1 MPRTFPTSPLPP
13 ASPRFRMLP
22 ALPAPATRRLWALSP
37 LLALGVLLAACSN
50 DRPNTWQGYVEG
62 EFVSVASPFAGRLD
76 KLSVDRG
83 QRVDNGAPLFVL
95 ESDDER
101 AARQQ
106 AAEQV
111 RVAEAQLADIQT
123 GKRPV
128 EVAVN
133 QAQLVQAQ
141 AQAGRSAAQRK
152 RDEAQFDI
160 GGISKAQLD
169 ESRATAQADAA
180 RVRELQRD
188 IDVARLPGRKEQL
201 SAQSAQVDAARAA
214 LAQAEWKLS
223 RKTVSATVPGLVY
236 DVPFRPGEWV
246 PAGSPVVR
254 MLPPGNVKVRFYVPE
269 AVVGS
274 LKNGQAVQIRCD
286 GCAAP
291 VAAKITYVSNEAEF
305 TPPVIYSNETRR
317 KLVFL
322 IEARPSVDD
331 APKLH
336 PGQPVE
342 VSQS

>member
-1 MPRTFPTSPLPP
+1 MSNPVSRLAWPTWPTWS
-13 ASPRFRMLP
+13 
-22 ALPAPATRRLWALSP
+22 
-37 LLALGVLLAACSN
+37 LLALVTTLAACSN
-50 DRPNTWQGYVEG
+50 DNSATWQGYVEG
-62 EFVSVASPFAGRLD
+62 EFVSVASPFAGRLE
-76 KLSVDRG
+76 KLSVERG
-83 QRVDNGAPLFVL
+83 QQVADGAPLFVL

-111 RVAEAQLADIQT
+111 RVAEAQLADIQV

-133 QAQLVQAQ
+133 QAQLAQARAQ
-141 AQAGRSAAQRK
+141 AQRSAAQFA
-152 RDEAQFDI
+152 RDEAQYKI
-160 GGISKAQLD
+160 GGVSKQQFD
-169 ESRATAQADAA
+169 DSRGTADADAA
-180 RVRELQRD
+180 RVREMQHEV
-188 IDVARLPGRKEQL
+188 DVARLPGRNDQL
-201 SAQSAQVDAARAA
+201 AAQRAQVEAARAA

-223 RKTVSATVPGLVY
+223 RKFVNATAAGLVY

-274 LKNGQAVQIRCD
+274 LKNGQAIQIHCD

-291 VAAKITYVSNEAEF
+291 VPARITYVSNEAEF

-322 IEARPSVDD
+322 IEARPTPAD
-331 APKLH
+331 APKLR

-342 VSQS
+342 VKAVKDGKEATQS

>member
-1 MPRTFPTSPLPP
+1 MPSRLPQCLLQCLL
-13 ASPRFRMLP
+13 RCL
-22 ALPAPATRRLWALSP
+22 L
-37 LLALGVLLAACSN
+37 LLAACAALAACSN
-50 DRPNTWQGYVEG
+50 DKPVTWQGYVEG
-62 EFVSVASPFAGRLD
+62 EFVAVASPFAGRLE
-76 KLSVDRG
+76 KLTVDRG
-83 QRVDNGAPLFVL
+83 QQVADGAPLFVL

-111 RVAEAQLADIQT
+111 RVAEAQLADIQI

-133 QAQLVQAQ
+133 QAQLAQ
-141 AQAGRSAAQRK
+141 ARAQATRSAAQRK
-152 RDEAQFDI
+152 RDEAQFEI
-160 GGISKAQLD
+160 GGISRAQLD
-169 ESRATAQADAA
+169 ETRATADADAA

-188 IDVARLPGRKEQL
+188 IDVARLPGRKDQL
-201 SAQSAQVDAARAA
+201 TAQQAQVEAARAA

-223 RKTVSATVPGLVY
+223 RKSVNATAAGLVY
-236 DVPFRPGEWV
+236 DVPYRPGEWV

-254 MLPPGNVKVRFYVPE
+254 MLPPANVKVRFYVPE
-269 AVVGS
+269 AAVGA
-274 LKNGQAVQIRCD
+274 LKNGQSVQIRCD

-291 VAAKITYVSNEAEF
+291 VAARITYVSNEAEF

-322 IEARPSVDD
+322 IEARPTPED
-331 APKLH
+331 APKLR

-342 VSQS
+342 VAQS

>member
-1 MPRTFPTSPLPP
+1 MHARNFLPDTHPFAAAQRT
-13 ASPRFRMLP
+13 
-22 ALPAPATRRLWALSP
+22 RLV
-37 LLALGVLLAACSN
+37 LALLLPLATLSGCGQNTSAA
-50 DRPNTWQGYVEG
+50 WQGYVEG

-76 KLSVDRG
+76 SLSVQRG
-83 QRVDNGAPLFVL
+83 QQVGKGTALFVL

-111 RVAEAQLADIQT
+111 RVAEAQLADMKT

-128 EVAVN
+128 EVDVSR
-133 QAQLVQAQ
+133 AQLSQAQ
-141 AQAGRSAAQRK
+141 AAAQRSAAQFR
-152 RDEAQFDI
+152 RDRQQYDI
-160 GGISKAQLD
+160 GGISQAQLD
-169 ESRATAQADAA
+169 ESRATADSDAA

-188 IDVARLPGRKEQL
+188 IDVARLPGRD
-201 SAQSAQVDAARAA
+201 AQQAAQAAQIEAARAA

-223 RKTVSATVPGLVY
+223 RKAVAATQAGLVY
-236 DVPFRPGEWV
+236 DTPYRLGEWV

-254 MLPPGNVKVRFYVPE
+254 MLPPGNVKVRFYVSE
-269 AVVGS
+269 TVVGS
-274 LKNGQAVQIRCD
+274 LRNGQSVQVHCD
-286 GCAAP
+286 GCPAP
-291 VAAKITYVSNEAEF
+291 VAAKITYVSNEAEY

-322 IEARPSVDD
+322 IEARPTEAD
-331 APKLH
+331 APKLR

>member
-1 MPRTFPTSPLPP
+1 MPSRLPQC
-13 ASPRFRMLP
+13 
-22 ALPAPATRRLWALSP
+22 
-37 LLALGVLLAACSN
+37 LLQCLLLLAACTALAACSR
-50 DRPNTWQGYVEG
+50 DKPVTWQGYVEG
-62 EFVSVASPFAGRLD
+62 EFVAVASPFAGRLE
-76 KLSVDRG
+76 KLTVDRG
-83 QRVDNGAPLFVL
+83 QQVANGAPLFVL

-111 RVAEAQLADIQT
+111 RVAEAQLADIQI

-133 QAQLVQAQ
+133 QAQLAQ
-141 AQAGRSAAQRK
+141 ARAQATRSAAQRK
-152 RDEAQFDI
+152 RDEAQFEI
-160 GGISKAQLD
+160 GGISRAQLD
-169 ESRATAQADAA
+169 ETRATADADAA

-188 IDVARLPGRKEQL
+188 IDVARLPGRKDQL
-201 SAQSAQVDAARAA
+201 AAQQAQVEAARAA

-223 RKTVSATVPGLVY
+223 RKSVNATAAGLVY
-236 DVPFRPGEWV
+236 DVPYRPGEWV

-254 MLPPGNVKVRFYVPE
+254 MLPPANVKVRFYVPE
-269 AVVGS
+269 AAVGA
-274 LKNGQAVQIRCD
+274 LKNGQSVQIRCD

-291 VAAKITYVSNEAEF
+291 VSAKITYVSNEAEF

-322 IEARPSVDD
+322 IEARPTPED
-331 APKLH
+331 APKLR

-342 VSQS
+342 VAQS

>member
-1 MPRTFPTSPLPP
+1 MSPCTLLR
-13 ASPRFRMLP
+13 SLP
-22 ALPAPATRRLWALSP
+22 AAACVAP
-37 LLALGVLLAACSN
+37 LAIALAACGNNTST
-50 DRPNTWQGYVEG
+50 TWQGYVEG
-62 EFVSVASPFAGRLD
+62 EFVAVASPFAGRLET
-76 KLSVDRG
+76 LSVDRG
-83 QRVDNGAPLFVL
+83 QQVNSGAPLFLL

-133 QAQLVQAQ
+133 QAQLVQAK

-152 RDEAQFDI
+152 RDDMQFEI

-169 ESRATAQADAA
+169 ESRATADADAA

-188 IDVARLPGRKEQL
+188 IDVARLPGRKDQL
-201 SAQSAQVDAARAA
+201 AAQSAQVDAARAA

-223 RKTVSATVPGLVY
+223 RKSVNATVSGLVY
-236 DVPFRPGEWV
+236 DVPYRPGEWV

-254 MLPPGNVKVRFYVPE
+254 MLPPANVKVRFYVPE

-274 LKNGQAVQIRCD
+274 LKNGQAVTIRCD

-291 VAAKITYVSNEAEF
+291 IAAKITYVSNEAEF

-322 IEARPSVDD
+322 IEARPTTDD
-331 APKLH
+331 APKLR

-342 VSQS
+342 VAQS

>member
-1 MPRTFPTSPLPP
+1 MNHAHPTRPQ
-13 ASPRFRMLP
+13 LP
-22 ALPAPATRRLWALSP
+22 AAALAA
-37 LLALGVLLAACSN
+37 LAAVLLLAACSRERA
-50 DRPNTWQGYVEG
+50 DTWQGYVEG

-76 KLSVDRG
+76 TLSVQRG
-83 QRVDNGAPLFVL
+83 QQVGQGATLFAL

-106 AAEQV
+106 AEDQLRA
-111 RVAEAQLADIQT
+111 AEAQLQDMKT

-128 EVAVN
+128 EVEVSR
-133 QAQLVQAQ
+133 AQLAQAQ
-141 AQAGRSAAQRK
+141 AQALRSAAALRRDQRQY
-152 RDEAQFDI
+152 EI
-160 GGISKAQLD
+160 GGIAQAQLD
-169 ESRATAQADAA
+169 ESRAQASSDAA

-188 IDVARLPGRKEQL
+188 IDVARLPGRD
-201 SAQSAQVDAARAA
+201 AQQAAQAAQVAAARAA

-223 RKTVSATVPGLVY
+223 RKTVATTQAGLVY
-236 DVPFRPGEWV
+236 DTPYRLGEWV

-269 AVVGS
+269 TVVGA
-274 LKNGQAVQIRCD
+274 LRNGQAVQVRCD

-291 VAAKITYVSNEAEF
+291 VAATISYVANEAEY

-322 IEARPSVDD
+322 VEARPAAAD
-331 APKLH
+331 APRLR

-342 VSQS
+342 VVPQ

>member
-1 MPRTFPTSPLPP
+1 MFTSPLLP
-13 ASPRFRMLP
+13 ASARPLP
-22 ALPAPATRRLWALSP
+22 ALAV
-37 LLALGVLLAACSN
+37 LAACAMLAACSN
-50 DRPNTWQGYVEG
+50 DKPASWQGYVEG
-62 EFVSVASPFAGRLD
+62 EFVAVASPFAGRLE
-76 KLSVDRG
+76 KLAVDRG
-83 QRVDNGAPLFVL
+83 QQVANGAPLFIL

-133 QAQLVQAQ
+133 QAQLAQAQ
-141 AQAGRSAAQRK
+141 AQAVRSAAQRK
-152 RDEAQFDI
+152 RDEAQFEI

-169 ESRATAQADAA
+169 ESRATADADAA

-188 IDVARLPGRKEQL
+188 IDVARLPGRKDQL
-201 SAQSAQVDAARAA
+201 AAQAAQVESARAA

-223 RKTVSATVPGLVY
+223 RKFVNATAAGLVY

-246 PAGSPVVR
+246 PAGSAVVR

-274 LKNGQAVQIRCD
+274 LKNGQAVRIHCD

-291 VAAKITYVSNEAEF
+291 VPAKITYVSNEAEF

-322 IEARPSVDD
+322 IEARPATDD
-331 APKLH
+331 APKLR

-342 VSQS
+342 VTQS

>member
-1 MPRTFPTSPLPP
+1 M
-13 ASPRFRMLP
+13 MLP
-22 ALPAPATRRLWALSP
+22 VPNRTWP
-37 LLALGVLLAACSN
+37 LLLAAVSVPMLAACSN
-50 DRPNTWQGYVEG
+50 DKPTTWQGYVEG
-62 EFVSVASPFAGRLD
+62 EFVAVASPFAGRLET
-76 KLSVDRG
+76 LSVDRG
-83 QRVDNGAPLFVL
+83 QQVGAGAPLFVL

-141 AQAGRSAAQRK
+141 AQAGRSAAQRR
-152 RDEAQFDI
+152 RDEAQFEI

-169 ESRATAQADAA
+169 ESRATADADAA

-188 IDVARLPGRKEQL
+188 IDVARLPGRKDQL
-201 SAQSAQVDAARAA
+201 AAQGAQVDAARAA

-223 RKTVSATVPGLVY
+223 RKSVNATVPGLVY

-246 PAGSPVVR
+246 PAGSAVVR

-274 LKNGQAVQIRCD
+274 LKNGQAITIHCD

-291 VAAKITYVSNEAEF
+291 VAARVTYVSNEAEY

-322 IEARPSVDD
+322 IEARPSAAD
-331 APKLH
+331 APKLR

-342 VSQS
+342 VTQS